1 MAERARQML
10 EERVTGLFATEQA
23 RFTALVEG
31 LGLSSDAPEALRAA
45 ARRVDDVRFSSA
57 QREH

>member
-1 MAERARQML
+1 ML
-10 EERVTGLFATEQA
+10 EERVTGLLATEQA
-23 RFTALVEG
+23 RFTALVDG
-31 LGLSSDAPEALRAA
+31 LGLSAEAPEALRAA